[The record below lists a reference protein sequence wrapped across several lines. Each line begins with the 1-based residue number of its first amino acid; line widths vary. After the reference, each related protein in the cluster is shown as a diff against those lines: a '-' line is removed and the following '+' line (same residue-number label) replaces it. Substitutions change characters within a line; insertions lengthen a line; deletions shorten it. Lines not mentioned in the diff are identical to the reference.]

1 MKDIM
6 IGLVCTAIVVILD
19 MVLTIKEY
27 GALKKSKKPDTE
39 KSDTVNMDLGDW
51 LFLRLL
57 RVGLMAFVVYTYIAR
72 LRIALG

>member
-1 MKDIM
+1 MKDII

-19 MVLTIKEY
+19 MVLIIKEY
-27 GALKKSKKPDTE
+27 GALKRSKKPDTE
-39 KSDTVNMDLGDW
+39 KPDTVNMDLGDW

>member
-19 MVLTIKEY
+19 MVLIIKEY
-27 GALKKSKKPDTE
+27 GALKRSKKPDTE

-57 RVGLMAFVVYTYIAR
+57 RAGLMAFVVYTYIAR